1 MKRISLEETQLV
13 QKKYGSKVE
22 WGENFNSYQINV
34 KQNASIIFPQNA
46 NWEGVL

>member
-22 WGENFNSYQINV
+22 WGENFNSYQIN
-34 KQNASIIFPQNA
+34 ASIIFPQNA